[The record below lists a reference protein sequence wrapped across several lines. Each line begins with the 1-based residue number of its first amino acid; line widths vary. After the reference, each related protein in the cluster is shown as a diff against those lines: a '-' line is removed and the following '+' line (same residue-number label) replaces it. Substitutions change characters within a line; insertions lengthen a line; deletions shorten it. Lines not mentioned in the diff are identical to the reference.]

1 MNLVLSP
8 DMSKCFQVLSKLKKH
23 PKADPFL
30 FPVDTNII
38 TDYLIYVKG
47 IIKIMQSLLTFLR
60 LKKISQNSA
69 IYQ

>member
-1 MNLVLSP
+1 MILVLSP

-47 IIKIMQSLLTFLR
+47 IIKIM
-60 LKKISQNSA
+60 
-69 IYQ
+69 